1 MLTNLNCYFNLSF
14 VRPSVRLVIKKLR
27 GGGIKTQQFLDNYF
41 ALFSQQNTYFFGFRH
56 LLGIFKCLLI

>member
-1 MLTNLNCYFNLSF
+1 MLTNLNCYSNLSF

-41 ALFSQQNTYFFGFRH
+41 ALFSQQNTYF
-56 LLGIFKCLLI
+56 LVSDTY

>member
-27 GGGIKTQQFLDNYF
+27 GGGIKTQSINDQSDRR
-41 ALFSQQNTYFFGFRH
+41 TYKGQVE
-56 LLGIFKCLLI
+56 IAI